1 MMELLL
7 QSAEALLKETKN
19 NVSLLSNAS
28 AFIKAYVPDLN
39 WAGFYLYE
47 QNKLILGPFQGL
59 PACVEIDLGK
69 GVCGTSYAKK
79 EVLNVPDVHDFD
91 GHIACDSNSNSE
103 LVIPLFKHGKGIGV
117 MDIDSPVF
125 NRFDSDLQC
134 FFEKLSEIIIDL
146 YEI

>member
-1 MMELLL
+1 MELLL

-39 WAGFYLYE
+39 WAGFYLFE

-69 GVCGTSYAKK
+69 GVCGTSLQQKK
-79 EVLNVPDVHDFD
+79 ILNVPDVHLFE

-103 LVIPLFKHGKGIGV
+103 LVIPLFKHGQAIGV
-117 MDIDSPVF
+117 MDIDSPLF
-125 NRFDSDLQC
+125 NRFDSKLQI

>member
-1 MMELLL
+1 MELLL

-39 WAGFYLYE
+39 WAGFYLFE

-69 GVCGTSYAKK
+69 GVCGTSLQQKK
-79 EVLNVPDVHDFD
+79 ILNVPDVHLFE

-103 LVIPLFKHGKGIGV
+103 LVIPLFKHGQAIGV
-117 MDIDSPVF
+117 MDIDSPLF
-125 NRFDSDLQC
+125 NRFDSKLQT

>member
-1 MMELLL
+1 MELLL

-28 AFIKAYVPDLN
+28 AFIKAYIPDLN
-39 WAGFYLYE
+39 WSGFYLFE

-59 PACVEIDLGK
+59 PACVEIELGK
-69 GVCGTSYAKK
+69 GVCGTSLAKK
-79 EVLNVPDVHDFD
+79 EILNVPDVHQFE

-103 LVIPLFKHGKGIGV
+103 LVIPLFKNGKAIGV
-117 MDIDSPVF
+117 MDIDSPLF
-125 NRFDSDLQC
+125 NRFDAELQT
-134 FFEKLSEIIIDL
+134 FFEQLSAIIIDL

>member
-69 GVCGTSYAKK
+69 GVCGTSYEKK
-79 EVLNVPDVHDFD
+79 EILNVPDVHDFD

-125 NRFDSDLQC
+125 NRFDSDLQR

>member
-1 MMELLL
+1 MELLL

-39 WAGFYLYE
+39 WAGFYLFE

-59 PACVEIDLGK
+59 PACVEIELGK
-69 GVCGTSYAKK
+69 GVCGTSLAQKAI
-79 EVLNVPDVHDFD
+79 LNVPDVHHFD

-103 LVIPLFKHGKGIGV
+103 LVIPLFKNGKSIGV
-117 MDIDSPVF
+117 MDIDSPLF
-125 NRFDSDLQC
+125 NRFDADLQA

>member
-1 MMELLL
+1 MELLL

-39 WAGFYLYE
+39 WAGFYLFE

-69 GVCGTSYAKK
+69 GVCGTAYQRK
-79 EVLNVPDVHDFD
+79 EILNVPDVHQFD

-103 LVIPLFKHGKGIGV
+103 LVIPLFKNGKGIGV
-117 MDIDSPVF
+117 IDIDSPLF
-125 NRFDSDLQC
+125 NRFDLDLQH
-134 FFEKLSEIIIDL
+134 FFEKLSDVIIDL

>member
-1 MMELLL
+1 MELLL

>member
-1 MMELLL
+1 MELLL

-69 GVCGTSYAKK
+69 GVCGTSLQQKK
-79 EVLNVPDVHDFD
+79 ILNVPDVHLFE

-103 LVIPLFKHGKGIGV
+103 LVIPLFKHGQAIGV
-117 MDIDSPVF
+117 MDIDSPLF
-125 NRFDSDLQC
+125 NRFDSKLQI

>member
-28 AFIKAYVPDLN
+28 AFIKAYVPNLN

-69 GVCGTSYAKK
+69 GVCGTSYEKK
-79 EVLNVPDVHDFD
+79 EILNVPDVHDFD

-125 NRFDSDLQC
+125 NRFDSDLQR

>member
-1 MMELLL
+1 MELLL

-39 WAGFYLYE
+39 WAGFYLFE

-69 GVCGTSYAKK
+69 GVCGTAYQRK
-79 EVLNVPDVHDFD
+79 EILNVPDVHQFD

-103 LVIPLFKHGKGIGV
+103 LVIPLFKNGKGIGV
-117 MDIDSPVF
+117 MDIDSPLF
-125 NRFDSDLQC
+125 NRFDLDLQR
-134 FFEKLSEIIIDL
+134 FFEKLSDVIIDL

>member
-1 MMELLL
+1 MELLL

-39 WAGFYLYE
+39 WAGFYLFE

-69 GVCGTSYAKK
+69 GVCGTAYQRK
-79 EVLNVPDVHDFD
+79 EIMNVPDVHQFD

-103 LVIPLFKHGKGIGV
+103 LVIPLFKNGKGIGV
-117 MDIDSPVF
+117 MDIDSPLF
-125 NRFDSDLQC
+125 NRFDLDLQR
-134 FFEKLSEIIIDL
+134 FFEKLSDVIIDL

>member
-1 MMELLL
+1 MELLL

-28 AFIKAYVPDLN
+28 AFIKAYIPDLN
-39 WAGFYLYE
+39 WSGFYLFE

-59 PACVEIDLGK
+59 PACVEIELGK
-69 GVCGTSYAKK
+69 GVCGTSLAKK
-79 EVLNVPDVHDFD
+79 EILNVPDVHQFD

-103 LVIPLFKHGKGIGV
+103 LVIPLFKNGKAIGV
-117 MDIDSPVF
+117 MDIDSPLF
-125 NRFDSDLQC
+125 NRFDAELQT
-134 FFEKLSEIIIDL
+134 FFEQFSAIIIDL

>member
-1 MMELLL
+1 MELLL

-39 WAGFYLYE
+39 WAGFYLFE

-59 PACVEIDLGK
+59 PACVEIELGK
-69 GVCGTSYAKK
+69 GVCGTSYAIK
-79 EVLNVPDVHDFD
+79 EILNVPDVHDFD

-103 LVIPLFKHGKGIGV
+103 LVIPLFKNGKGIGV
-117 MDIDSPVF
+117 LDIDSPVF
-125 NRFDSDLQC
+125 NRFDSDLQR
-134 FFEKLSEIIIDL
+134 FFEKLSEVIIDL

>member
-1 MMELLL
+1 MELLL

-69 GVCGTSYAKK
+69 GVCGTSYEKK
-79 EVLNVPDVHDFD
+79 EILNVPDVHDFD

-117 MDIDSPVF
+117 MDIDSPVL
-125 NRFDSDLQC
+125 NRFDSDLQH

>member
-1 MMELLL
+1 MELLL

-69 GVCGTSYAKK
+69 GVCGTSYQRK
-79 EVLNVPDVHDFD
+79 EILNVPDVHQFD

-103 LVIPLFKHGKGIGV
+103 LVIPLFKNGKGIGV
-117 MDIDSPVF
+117 MDIDSPLF
-125 NRFDSDLQC
+125 NRFDLDLQS
-134 FFEKLSEIIIDL
+134 FFEKLSDVIIDL

>member
-1 MMELLL
+1 MELLL

-39 WAGFYLYE
+39 WAGFYLFE

-69 GVCGTSYAKK
+69 GVCGTSYQRK
-79 EVLNVPDVHDFD
+79 EILNVPDVHQFD

-103 LVIPLFKHGKGIGV
+103 LVIPLFKNGKGIGV
-117 MDIDSPVF
+117 MDIDSPLF
-125 NRFDSDLQC
+125 NRFDLDLQR
-134 FFEKLSEIIIDL
+134 FFERLSDVIIDL

>member
-1 MMELLL
+1 MDLLL

-39 WAGFYLYE
+39 WAGFYLFE

-59 PACVEIDLGK
+59 PACVEIELGK
-69 GVCGTSYAKK
+69 GVCGTSLERK
-79 EVLNVPDVHDFD
+79 EILNVPDVHLFE

-103 LVIPLFKHGKGIGV
+103 LVIPLFKNGHPIGV
-117 MDIDSPVF
+117 MDIDSPRY
-125 NRFDSDLQC
+125 NRFDLELQR
-134 FFEKLSEIIIDL
+134 FFEKLSDLIVDL

>member
-1 MMELLL
+1 MELLL
-7 QSAEALLKETKN
+7 QSAEAFLKETKN

-28 AFIKAYVPDLN
+28 AFIKAYIPDLN
-39 WAGFYLYE
+39 WAGFYLFE

-59 PACVEIDLGK
+59 PACVEIDLGR
-69 GVCGTSYAKK
+69 GVCGTSLQQKTI
-79 EVLNVPDVHDFD
+79 LNVPDVHQFE

-103 LVIPLFKHGKGIGV
+103 LVIPLFKNGQAIGV
-117 MDIDSPVF
+117 MDIDSPLF
-125 NRFDSDLQC
+125 NRFDEALQS

>member
-1 MMELLL
+1 MELLL

-28 AFIKAYVPDLN
+28 AFIKAYIPDLN
-39 WAGFYLYE
+39 WSGFYLFE

-59 PACVEIDLGK
+59 PACVEIELGK
-69 GVCGTSYAKK
+69 GVCGTSLAKK
-79 EVLNVPDVHDFD
+79 EILNVPDVHQFD

-103 LVIPLFKHGKGIGV
+103 LVIPLFKNGKAIGV
-117 MDIDSPVF
+117 MDIDSPLF
-125 NRFDSDLQC
+125 NRFDAELQT
-134 FFEKLSEIIIDL
+134 FFEQLSAIIIDL

>member
-1 MMELLL
+1 MELLL

-39 WAGFYLYE
+39 WAGFYLFE

-69 GVCGTSYAKK
+69 GVCGTSLQQKK
-79 EVLNVPDVHDFD
+79 ILNVPDVHLFE

-103 LVIPLFKHGKGIGV
+103 LVIPLFKYGQAIGV
-117 MDIDSPVF
+117 MDIDSPLF
-125 NRFDSDLQC
+125 NRFDSKLQI

>member
-1 MMELLL
+1 MKLLL

-28 AFIKAYVPDLN
+28 AFMKAYVPDLN
-39 WAGFYLYE
+39 WAGFYLFE

-59 PACVEIDLGK
+59 PACVEIELGR
-69 GVCGTSYAKK
+69 GVCGSSLAKK
-79 EVLNVPDVHDFD
+79 EILNVPDVHLFE

-103 LVIPLFKHGKGIGV
+103 LVIPLFKAGKAIGV
-117 MDIDSPVF
+117 MDIDSPLF
-125 NRFDSDLQC
+125 NRFDPDLQA
-134 FFEKLSEIIIDL
+134 FFIALSDIIIDL